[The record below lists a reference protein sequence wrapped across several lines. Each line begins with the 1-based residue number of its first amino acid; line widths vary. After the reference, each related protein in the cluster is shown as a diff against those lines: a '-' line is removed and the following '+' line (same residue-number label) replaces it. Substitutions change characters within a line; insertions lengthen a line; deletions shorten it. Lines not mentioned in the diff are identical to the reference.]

1 MKQVLRNQGEMK
13 ATLES
18 LKKQLGNK
26 TFDFAKSSH
35 VVNVC
40 HFLQK
45 TCNTFISKV
54 YSFKL
59 IFIHLHPLN
68 LLDLC
73 ITSQE
78 KVTKIF
84 AKAYIQLGRFIKPN
98 ASKTVSPAIYF
109 FMDISYFHKFSKDIS

>member
-1 MKQVLRNQGEMK
+1 MK
-13 ATLES
+13 ATLEI

-35 VVNVC
+35 AVNVC

-45 TCNTFISKV
+45 TRNTFLSKV
-54 YSFKL
+54 YYSFKL

-68 LLDLC
+68 LLELC

-109 FMDISYFHKFSKDIS
+109 FMDIFYFHKLSKYIS